1 MTSTGSTA
9 TPLPSVDR
17 YYCCP
22 TCGGPGSGVAEMY
35 VNWEHCTRW
44 RCCTGCEQPWY
55 VIRSRGG
62 MEVDR
67 VELAPPV
74 PRVYSLDHL
83 ERQLGWA
90 IEPYAHRAGH
100 PVAYAA
106 QLGARLAAALAI
118 DSDVREDSCNAQPTT
133 PSREA
138 ESDAERGERIER
150 IRADAMFGRDDEQL
164 PCDHCGYTHTV
175 EIRAQQEDFRQ
186 LLEEV
191 DRLRQE
197 VERACE
203 RAALD
208 SVARIADLVAMA
220 EGRSPISAGHENAV
234 SFLRSRLGR
243 AGDRR

>member
-1 MTSTGSTA
+1 MTLTGSTA

-22 TCGGPGSGVAEMY
+22 TCGGPGSGVAETY
-35 VNWEHCTRW
+35 VNREHCSRW
-44 RCCTGCEQPWY
+44 RCCAGCERPWY
-55 VIRSRGG
+55 VIRCRGG

-83 ERQLGWA
+83 ERQLGSA
-90 IEPYAHRAGH
+90 IEPYAHRAGR
-100 PVAYAA
+100 PIAYAA

-118 DSDVREDSCNAQPTT
+118 DGDVRESGNARTTT
-133 PSREA
+133 PPVGA
-138 ESDAERGERIER
+138 ESDAERCERIER
-150 IRADAMFGRDDEQL
+150 IRADAMFGREDEQL

-175 EIRAQQEDFRQ
+175 EIRAQQDDLLD

-197 VERACE
+197 TKRAHE

-208 SVARIADLVAMA
+208 SVARVADLLAMA
-220 EGRSPISAGHENAV
+220 EGRCPIAAGDENAV
-234 SFLRSRLGR
+234 SFLRRHLAM